1 MLEDLRGE
9 EAIAELCRKENTN
22 QNLYCRWSKEFLEA
36 GKKRL
41 AGDAAREGLKVLTK
55 QSGVGGFG

>member
-1 MLEDLRGE
+1 MLEDPRGE
-9 EAIAELCRKENTN
+9 EAIAELCRKESFN
-22 QNLYCRWSKEFLEA
+22 QNLYCRGSKEFLEA

-41 AGDAAREGLKVLTK
+41 AGDAVREGLKVLTK